1 MHKKYKN
8 LIIIGNG
15 FDRWQGLPTS
25 YGNFIDY
32 YNLHIEQILKK
43 LHVKKLKI
51 KNPDGKKQKINP
63 VDLIY
68 SNPINPKPLEDEFF
82 WNFEQSVALLDDHLI
97 NLSFGKSNRGL
108 RKLRR
113 TVQQAQKIL
122 RTAFSDWIHSIVVPD
137 NPTGAKFSN
146 DCYFINFNYT
156 DTLEKFFGVNP
167 LSINHIHGYA
177 DDSESIIVGH
187 ATHPEYPFVELL
199 EQKFIKPKS
208 QRLKGLYY
216 VESAL
221 YETDKHI
228 QDNIDDMCEFMV
240 LDGVDIEQI
249 ENIYVLGHSFGE
261 QDFEYFDFLEKVT
274 KVGCNYNELSALWKV
289 HHIGLEELTEESIFE
304 DIRLNLLY
312 AQHHRERELG
322 KKDDLFPEY
331 TLIEKILDIDKV
343 NVYTEEIANKAAE
356 AVKKRFIFE
365 QALRTKH
372 VLEEICILKHIEEI
386 PESAECASVFKLA
399 DYIDGRHEKRK
410 INAKWHISYFNDE
423 DKIRIAN
430 VMHRI
435 GCTDYELI
443 HGIDECI
450 KKVLR

>member
-1 MHKKYKN
+1 MSCQLGENRDLFFPKLDHDLNLVTFSSIAEKYLMN
-8 LIIIGNG
+8 LG
-15 FDRWQGLPTS
+15 
-25 YGNFIDY
+25 Y
-32 YNLHIEQILKK
+32 E
-43 LHVKKLKI
+43 
-51 KNPDGKKQKINP
+51 P
-63 VDLIY
+63 VQCAT
-68 SNPINPKPLEDEFF
+68 EDEARARVGELKAQHKYPVYFF
-82 WNFEQSVALLDDHLI
+82 KSDTTGEKDFEEFYTE
-97 NLSFGKSNRGL
+97 NE
-108 RKLRR
+108 
-113 TVQQAQKIL
+113 KI
-122 RTAFSDWIHSIVVPD
+122 V
-137 NPTGAKFSN
+137 
-146 DCYFINFNYT
+146 
-156 DTLEKFFGVNP
+156 
-167 LSINHIHGYA
+167 INHIHGYA

-228 QDNIDDMCEFMV
+228 QDNVDDMCEFMV

-289 HHIGLEELTEESIFE
+289 HHIGLEELTEESILE

-312 AQHHRERELG
+312 AQHHRERELL
-322 KKDDLFPEY
+322 KKDDLFLEY
-331 TLIEKILDIDKV
+331 TLIEKILGIDKE

-356 AVKKRFIFE
+356 AVKRRFIFE

-399 DYIDGRHEKRK
+399 DYIDGIHEKRK
-410 INAKWHISYFNDE
+410 INAKWHISYFNEE

-435 GCTDYELI
+435 DCTDYELI

-450 KKVLR
+450 KKNAEVI